1 MVYIIVGGGIAGTTT
16 AQELRKLDPKS
27 DILIISEE
35 QHSLYSRVLL
45 PHYIKGKVE
54 RGRVF
59 LKKDSWYQEN
69 NIEIMRGVIVEN
81 LDVKNKFVSLSNGR
95 ELPYDKLL
103 ISTGG
108 DVRPVH
114 SDKKGVSYFRT
125 LDDADYMLELIKGLE
140 KGGCGGIYGGGFIA
154 CEYLNIF
161 NHFNIPTC
169 IAFRGPHFWSSI
181 LDEEAGLLIN
191 NHLKSNGVE
200 VHTNASFMNL
210 TGKDY
215 LDGFS
220 TSSGNHKCSLLGIG
234 IGTDPDFSWIK
245 NAGINVS
252 KGVKCN
258 EFLETNIKDVYTAG
272 DVSEFY
278 DVVVERDVN
287 VGNWM
292 NAMTQA
298 RVVAKNMF
306 GEKTRFE
313 LVSSYATN
321 ALGLEIIFVGDTSK
335 EAADKISVYGSEK
348 DGGVTQLFER
358 NSRLVGGIMV
368 GRNKDR
374 AIITKLIKEK
384 GSLKDFVF

>member
-1 MVYIIVGGGIAGTTT
+1 MVYVIVGGGIAGTTA

-54 RGRVF
+54 RDRVF

-125 LDDADYMLELIKGLE
+125 LDDADYMLELIKGLD

-161 NHFNIPTC
+161 KHFDISTC
-169 IAFRGPHFWSSI
+169 IAFRGPYFWSSI
-181 LDEEAGLLIN
+181 LDEEAGLLIT

-200 VHTNASFMNL
+200 VHTNASFKNL
-210 TGKDY
+210 TGEDC
-215 LDGFS
+215 LEGFS

-234 IGTDPDFSWIK
+234 IGIDPDFSWIK
-245 NAGINVS
+245 NAGIDVS
-252 KGVKCN
+252 MGVKCN
-258 EFLETNIKDVYTAG
+258 EYLETNIKDIYTAG

-306 GEKTRFE
+306 GEKTEFK

-335 EAADKISVYGSEK
+335 KDCDNVVVYGTAKS
-348 DGGVTQLFER
+348 GGVTQLFER
-358 NSRLVGGIMV
+358 NECIVGGIMIN
-368 GRNKDR
+368 RNKDR
-374 AIITKLIKEK
+374 SLITKLIKEN
-384 GSLKDFVF
+384 GRVSDFV